1 MKSDYIRDKS
11 TGALILVNNDKAK
24 TILKQ
29 RSIDDE
35 IRILKNEINILKEQV
50 KQLLA
55 ERN

>member
-29 RSIDDE
+29 RSMDDE

>member
-11 TGALILVNNDKAK
+11 TGALILVNNEKAK

-29 RSIDDE
+29 RSMDDE

>member
-1 MKSDYIRDKS
+1 MKNDYIRDKS

-29 RSIDDE
+29 RSMDDE